1 MKKSFYIIHSLLFLF
16 IFTGCEYFSTSTH
29 TPQQIKKASAWS
41 ADDQWPSFESCQD
54 LSAEEQFPC
63 FKDTLSQTVN
73 EALYAEEMIAT
84 ETLNEEIILVI
95 TVDAE
100 GGIVLDSIENG
111 DSVADALPN
120 LSEIV
125 TNAILSLPAVI
136 PSVKTN
142 VGVSVTSSI
151 KLPIQIIASPQ

>member
-1 MKKSFYIIHSLLFLF
+1 MKNSFYILHSLLFLF

-41 ADDQWPSFESCQD
+41 ADDQGPSFESCLG

-63 FKDTLSQTVN
+63 FKYTLSQTVN
-73 EALYAEEMIAT
+73 EALYAEELIAT

-95 TVDAE
+95 TIDAE
-100 GGIVLDSIENG
+100 GSIALDSIENG

-125 TNAILSLPAVI
+125 TNAILSLPTAI

-142 VGVSVTSSI
+142 VGISVTSSI